1 MPRQVGEHWD
11 LRALTTLPPGFEI
24 WENISK
30 DNETQPRGNYL
41 VNRIITGK
49 ALSRWQFRRSVK
61 YSIIVDCY
69 NNGPKESQHPHPW
82 RIFFNV
88 LQRKKNPQAQDGV
101 TCATS
106 P

>member
-1 MPRQVGEHWD
+1 M
-11 LRALTTLPPGFEI
+11 RALTTLPPGFEI

-49 ALSRWQFRRSVK
+49 AVSRWQFRSVK

-69 NNGPKESQHPHPW
+69 NNGSKESRHPHPW

-88 LQRKKNPQAQDGV
+88 LQRKKPQAQDGV

-106 P
+106 PIPGFNS